1 LFNYKNSTNMAFI
14 TKEKLFS
21 WEWFRAYSYIVSGT
35 FIMAVAYVIFIS
47 PFKFAP
53 GGVYGIAIVLHH
65 LFQFPIGISGILM
78 DIPLTILGFWILGP
92 RFGVK
97 TIAGMLL
104 LSGWISAIEYFYG
117 YEPFVP
123 GQPMLSALY
132 GGVLIGIGLGL
143 VFKSK
148 ATSGGSDIIAMIL
161 AKYVHISLGQLMIIV
176 DSLIVL
182 LSWIAFKDPMIP
194 LFSWVIIFITGKVVD
209 IIIEGVAYEKTLF
222 IISEKHAEIR
232 DKIIN
237 DLGRGGTFINGKGMY
252 AGKDKTVIFTVV
264 NRREMVILK
273 SYISKI
279 DPYAFLTV
287 VNANEVLGDGFK
299 KLQSENDK
307 V

>member
-1 LFNYKNSTNMAFI
+1 MAFI

-21 WEWFRAYSYIVSGT
+21 WEWFRAYSFIVLGT

-65 LFQFPIGISGILM
+65 LFDFRIGVTGILM
-78 DIPLTILGFWILGP
+78 DIPLTILGFWMLGP

-97 TIAGMLL
+97 TIVGMLL

-123 GQPMLSALY
+123 NQPMLSALY

-161 AKYVHISLGQLMIIV
+161 AKYVHMSLGQLMIIV
-176 DSLIVL
+176 DSTIVL
-182 LSWIAFKDPMIP
+182 ISWIAFKDPMIP

-209 IIIEGVAYEKTLF
+209 IMIEGIGYEKTLF
-222 IISEKHAEIR
+222 IISEKHQEIR

-237 DLGRGGTFINGKGMY
+237 DLGRGGTFIDGKGMY
-252 AGKDKTVIFTVV
+252 AGKDKKVIFAVV

-273 SYISKI
+273 SFISKI
-279 DPYAFLTV
+279 DPNAFLTV

-299 KLQSENDK
+299 KLQTDDDDN
-307 V
+307 

>member
-1 LFNYKNSTNMAFI
+1 MAFI

-21 WEWFRAYSYIVSGT
+21 WEWFRAYSFIVLGT

-65 LFQFPIGISGILM
+65 LFEFPIGVSGILM

-161 AKYVHISLGQLMIIV
+161 AKYVHMSIGQLMIFV
-176 DSLIVL
+176 DSIIVL

-209 IIIEGVAYEKTLF
+209 IMIEGIGYEKTLF
-222 IISEKHAEIR
+222 IISDKDQEIR

-237 DLGRGGTFINGKGMY
+237 DLGRGGTFIDGKGMY
-252 AGKDKTVIFTVV
+252 AGKDKTVIFAVV

-273 SYISKI
+273 SFISEI
-279 DPYAFLTV
+279 DPNAFLTV

-299 KLQSENDK
+299 KLQSDD
-307 V
+307 

>member
-1 LFNYKNSTNMAFI
+1 MAFI

-21 WEWFRAYSYIVSGT
+21 WEWFKAYSLIVLGT
-35 FIMAVAYVIFIS
+35 FIMGVAYVVFIS

-65 LFQFPIGISGILM
+65 LFHFPIGLSGIMM
-78 DIPLTILGFWILGP
+78 DIPLTIVGFWVLGP

-97 TIAGMLL
+97 TIVGMLL
-104 LSGWISAIEYFYG
+104 LSGWISAIEFFYG

-123 GQPMLSALY
+123 GQPLLSALY
-132 GGVLIGIGLGL
+132 GGVLVGIGLGL

-148 ATSGGSDIIAMIL
+148 ATSGGSDIIAMMI
-161 AKYVHISLGQLMIIV
+161 AKYTHMSLGQLMIIV
-176 DSLIVL
+176 DSTIVL

-194 LFSWVIIFITGKVVD
+194 LISWVIIFITGKVVD
-209 IIIEGVAYEKTLF
+209 IMIEGIGYEKTLF
-222 IISEKHAEIR
+222 IISEKHQEIR

-237 DLGRGGTFINGKGMY
+237 DMGRGGTFIAGKGMY
-252 AGKDKTVIFTVV
+252 AGKDKTVIFAVV

-273 SYISKI
+273 SFISKI
-279 DPYAFLTV
+279 DPNAFLTV

-299 KLQSENDK
+299 KLQPDD
-307 V
+307 

>member
-1 LFNYKNSTNMAFI
+1 MAFI

-21 WEWFRAYSYIVSGT
+21 WEWFRAYSFIVLGT
-35 FIMAVAYVIFIS
+35 FIMAVADVIFIS

-53 GGVYGIAIVLHH
+53 GGVYGVAIMLHH
-65 LFQFPIGISGILM
+65 LFQFPIGLSGILM
-78 DIPLTILGFWILGP
+78 DIPLTILGFWVLGP

-104 LSGWISAIEYFYG
+104 LAAWISAIEFFYG

-132 GGVLIGIGLGL
+132 GGILLGIGLGL

-148 ATSGGSDIIAMIL
+148 ATSGGSDIIAMII
-161 AKYVHISLGQLMIIV
+161 AKYVHISLGQLMILV
-176 DSLIVL
+176 DSTIVL
-182 LSWIAFKDPMIP
+182 FSWLAFKDPMIP
-194 LFSWVIIFITGKVVD
+194 LFSWIIIFVTGKVVD
-209 IIIEGVAYEKTLF
+209 IMIEGIDYEKTLF
-222 IISEKHAEIR
+222 IISEKHQEIR

-237 DLGRGGTFINGKGMY
+237 DMGRGGTFIDAKGMY
-252 AGKDKTVIFTVV
+252 AGKDKTIIFAVV

-273 SYISKI
+273 SFISKI
-279 DPYAFLTV
+279 DPNAFLTV

-299 KLQSENDK
+299 KLQVDDEE
-307 V
+307 

>member
-1 LFNYKNSTNMAFI
+1 MAFI

-21 WEWFRAYSYIVSGT
+21 WEWFRAYSFIVLGT

-65 LFQFPIGISGILM
+65 LFQFPIGLSGILM

-148 ATSGGSDIIAMIL
+148 ATSGGSDIIAMIA
-161 AKYVHISLGQLMIIV
+161 AKYIHMSLGQLMIIV
-176 DSLIVL
+176 DSIIVL

-194 LFSWVIIFITGKVVD
+194 LFSWIIIFITGKVVD
-209 IIIEGVAYEKTLF
+209 IVIGGIGYEKTLF
-222 IISEKHAEIR
+222 IISDKHQEIR

-237 DLGRGGTFINGKGMY
+237 DMGRGGTFIAGKGMY

-264 NRREMVILK
+264 TRREMVILK
-273 SYISKI
+273 SFISKI
-279 DPYAFLTV
+279 DPNAFLTV

-299 KLQSENDK
+299 KLEDGDN
-307 V
+307 

>member
-1 LFNYKNSTNMAFI
+1 MAFI

-21 WEWFRAYSYIVSGT
+21 WEWFRAYSFIVLGT

-65 LFQFPIGISGILM
+65 LFEFPIGVSGILM
-78 DIPLTILGFWILGP
+78 DIPLTIIGFWILGP

-97 TIAGMLL
+97 TIAGMVL

-161 AKYVHISLGQLMIIV
+161 AKYFHNISLGQLMIVV
-176 DSLIVL
+176 DSTIVL

-194 LFSWVIIFITGKVVD
+194 LFSWIIIFITGKVVD
-209 IIIEGVAYEKTLF
+209 IMIEGIGYEKTLF
-222 IISEKHAEIR
+222 IISDKHQEIR

-237 DLGRGGTFINGKGMY
+237 DLGRGGTFIDGKGMF
-252 AGKDKTVIFTVV
+252 AGKDKTVIFAVV

-273 SYISKI
+273 SFISKI
-279 DPYAFLTV
+279 DPNAFLTV

-299 KLQSENDK
+299 KLQTEEN
-307 V
+307 

>member
-1 LFNYKNSTNMAFI
+1 MAFI

-21 WEWFRAYSYIVSGT
+21 WEWFRAYSLIVLGT

-65 LFQFPIGISGILM
+65 LFEFPIGVMGILM

-104 LSGWISAIEYFYG
+104 LSGWITAIEYFYG

-161 AKYVHISLGQLMIIV
+161 AKYVHMSIGQLMIIV
-176 DSLIVL
+176 DSIIVL

-209 IIIEGVAYEKTLF
+209 IMIEGIGYEKTLF
-222 IISEKHAEIR
+222 IISDKHQEIR

-237 DLGRGGTFINGKGMY
+237 DLGRGGTFIDGKGMF

-264 NRREMVILK
+264 NRREMLILK
-273 SYISKI
+273 SFISKI
-279 DPYAFLTV
+279 DPNAFLTV

-299 KLQSENDK
+299 KLQPDDDDS
-307 V
+307 

>member
-1 LFNYKNSTNMAFI
+1 MAFI

-21 WEWFRAYSYIVSGT
+21 WEWFRAYSFIVLGT

-65 LFQFPIGISGILM
+65 LFEFPIGVSGILM

-161 AKYVHISLGQLMIIV
+161 AKYVHMSIGQLMIFV
-176 DSLIVL
+176 DSIIVL

-209 IIIEGVAYEKTLF
+209 IMIEGIGYEKTLF
-222 IISEKHAEIR
+222 IISDKHQEIR

-237 DLGRGGTFINGKGMY
+237 DLGRGGTFIDGKGMY
-252 AGKDKTVIFTVV
+252 AGKDKTVIFAVV

-273 SYISKI
+273 SFISEI
-279 DPYAFLTV
+279 DPNAFLTV

-299 KLQSENDK
+299 KLQSDD
-307 V
+307 

>member
-1 LFNYKNSTNMAFI
+1 MAFI

-21 WEWFRAYSYIVSGT
+21 WEWFRAYSLIVLGT

-65 LFQFPIGISGILM
+65 LFEFPIGVSGILM

-104 LSGWISAIEYFYG
+104 LSGWITAIEYFYG

-161 AKYVHISLGQLMIIV
+161 AKYVHMSIGQLMIIV
-176 DSLIVL
+176 DSVIVL

-209 IIIEGVAYEKTLF
+209 IMIEGIGYEKTLF
-222 IISEKHAEIR
+222 IISDKHQEIR

-237 DLGRGGTFINGKGMY
+237 DLGRGGTFIDGKGMY
-252 AGKDKTVIFTVV
+252 AGKDKTVIFAVV
-264 NRREMVILK
+264 NRREMLILK
-273 SYISKI
+273 SFISEI
-279 DPYAFLTV
+279 DPNAFLTV

-299 KLQSENDK
+299 KLQPDD
-307 V
+307 

>member
-1 LFNYKNSTNMAFI
+1 MAFI

-21 WEWFRAYSYIVSGT
+21 WEWFRAYSFIVLGT

-65 LFQFPIGISGILM
+65 LFEFPIGVSGILM
-78 DIPLTILGFWILGP
+78 DIPLTIIGFWILGP

-97 TIAGMLL
+97 TIAGMVL

-123 GQPMLSALY
+123 SQPMLSALY

-161 AKYVHISLGQLMIIV
+161 AKYFHNISLGQLMIVV
-176 DSLIVL
+176 DSTIVL

-194 LFSWVIIFITGKVVD
+194 LFSWIIIFITGKVVD
-209 IIIEGVAYEKTLF
+209 IMIEGIGYEKTLF
-222 IISEKHAEIR
+222 IISDKHQEIR

-237 DLGRGGTFINGKGMY
+237 DLGRGGTFIDGKGMF
-252 AGKDKTVIFTVV
+252 AGKDKTVIFAVV

-273 SYISKI
+273 SFISKI
-279 DPYAFLTV
+279 DPNAFLTV

-299 KLQSENDK
+299 KLQTEEN
-307 V
+307 

>member
-1 LFNYKNSTNMAFI
+1 MAFI

-21 WEWFRAYSYIVSGT
+21 WEWFRAYSFIVLGT

-65 LFQFPIGISGILM
+65 LFEFPIGLSGILM
-78 DIPLTILGFWILGP
+78 DIPLTIIGFWILGP

-148 ATSGGSDIIAMIL
+148 ATSGGSDIIAMIA
-161 AKYVHISLGQLMIIV
+161 AKYIHMSLGQLMIII
-176 DSLIVL
+176 DSIIVL

-209 IIIEGVAYEKTLF
+209 VMIEGIGYEKTLF
-222 IISEKHAEIR
+222 IISDKHQEIR

-237 DLGRGGTFINGKGMY
+237 DLGRGGTFIDGKGMY
-252 AGKDKTVIFTVV
+252 AGKDKTVIFAVV

-273 SYISKI
+273 SFISKI
-279 DPYAFLTV
+279 DPNAFLTV

-299 KLQSENDK
+299 KLQADDED
-307 V
+307 

>member
-1 LFNYKNSTNMAFI
+1 MAFI

-21 WEWFRAYSYIVSGT
+21 WEWFKAYSFIVLGT
-35 FIMAVAYVIFIS
+35 FIMGVAYVVFIS

-65 LFQFPIGISGILM
+65 LFHFPIGLSGIMM
-78 DIPLTILGFWILGP
+78 DIPLTIIGFWVLGP

-97 TIAGMLL
+97 TIVGMLL
-104 LSGWISAIEYFYG
+104 LSGWISAIEFFYG

-123 GQPMLSALY
+123 GQPLLSALY
-132 GGVLIGIGLGL
+132 GGVLVGIGLGL

-148 ATSGGSDIIAMIL
+148 ATSGGSDIIAMMI
-161 AKYVHISLGQLMIIV
+161 AKYTHMSLGQLMIIV
-176 DSLIVL
+176 DSTIVL

-194 LFSWVIIFITGKVVD
+194 LISWVIIFITGKVVD
-209 IIIEGVAYEKTLF
+209 IMIEGIGYEKTLF
-222 IISEKHAEIR
+222 IISEKHQEIR

-237 DLGRGGTFINGKGMY
+237 DMGRGGTFIAGKGMY

-273 SYISKI
+273 SFISKI
-279 DPYAFLTV
+279 DPAAFLTV

-299 KLQSENDK
+299 KLQSED
-307 V
+307 